1 LVITALNA
9 MIDITTTRTMAG
21 FTHPPT
27 IVFVMLFGVAL
38 ASALLAGYT
47 MGTSS
52 RHGSRLHMLTFAT
65 VTALTVYVILEI
77 EFPRLGLIQVRDFDQ
92 ALVDVRATM
101 ND

>member
-1 LVITALNA
+1 LVFTALNA
-9 MIDITTTRTMAG
+9 RFDISTTRTMAG

-38 ASALLAGYT
+38 ASALLGGYT

-52 RHGSRLHMLTFAT
+52 RRGSRLHMLTFAT

-77 EFPRLGLIQVRDFDQ
+77 EFPRLGLIQVRDFDK
-92 ALVDVRATM
+92 ALADVRATM